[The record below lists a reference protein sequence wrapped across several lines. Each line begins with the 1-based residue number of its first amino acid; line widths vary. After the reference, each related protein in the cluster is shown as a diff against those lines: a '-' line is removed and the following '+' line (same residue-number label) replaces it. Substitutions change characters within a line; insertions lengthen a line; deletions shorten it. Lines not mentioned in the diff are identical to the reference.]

1 MTHEPAYERFEAA
14 SPQGRSQRVE
24 FKKAGF
30 LTAGDQ
36 PELFFFLVDSSEV
49 VVGVS
54 GEALRQWQHSR
65 HYLSREEKID
75 LAGLFLKQRIVA
87 GMALVPE
94 NLYLGPAELE
104 RLLRELG
111 FSS

>member
-1 MTHEPAYERFEAA
+1 MTHEPAYERFEVS
-14 SPQGRSQRVE
+14 SPDGRRQRVE

-36 PELFFFLVDSSEV
+36 PELFFFQVDSSEV

-54 GEALRQWQHSR
+54 GAALRQWQNSR

-75 LAGLFLKQRIVA
+75 LAGLFLQQRMMA
-87 GMALVPE
+87 GKALVSE

-104 RLLRELG
+104 RILRELG